1 MFEKMLQEVVTT
13 YGPTSREQK
22 ISNCIRAYVAPWCDE
37 VRSDALGNLIA
48 FKKGTSGKKVML
60 SAHMDQIGLI
70 VTDIDENGFLRV
82 SNVGGVS
89 PIIACATHFMF
100 ENGTRGVTFFETEKK
115 KLSEISMPELFLD
128 IGARTREEAEAQV
141 SIGDIAIYAPDFV
154 IRGGR
159 VSTAYLDDRVC
170 CAAIMEAL
178 RVAASKH
185 DLYVVFTVQE
195 EVGLRGA
202 GPAAYA
208 IEPDLALNLDVCGA
222 GDTPKSARHSVCLG
236 KGPAIKVMDMS
247 VIVPAPV
254 RKFLEDVAKANDIPY
269 QFEVTRAGGTDTGAI
284 QRTRTGIL
292 AGCISIPTRYIH
304 TPVETA
310 DMGDIQNAIRLVAK
324 ALEQDELPTAGH
336 TYTQP

>member
-1 MFEKMLQEVVTT
+1 MFEKMLHEVVTT

-22 ISNCIRAYVAPWCDE
+22 ISDLIRSYVTPWCDE
-37 VRSDALGNLIA
+37 VKNDALGNLIA

-89 PIIACATHFMF
+89 PVIACATHFVF
-100 ENGTRGVTFFETEKK
+100 ENGTRGVTYFETEKK
-115 KLSEISMPELFLD
+115 KLTEIGMTELFMD
-128 IGARTREEAEAQV
+128 IGATTREEAEEKV
-141 SIGDIAIYAPDFV
+141 GIGDIATYLPNFV
-154 IRGGR
+154 IRGNR
-159 VSTAYLDDRVC
+159 VSTPYLDNRVC
-170 CAAIMEAL
+170 CYILMEAL
-178 RVAASKH
+178 KNAKTNH

-208 IEPDLALNLDVCGA
+208 IEPDFALNLDVCGA
-222 GDTPKSARHSVCLG
+222 GCTPKCARQSVRLG
-236 KGPAIKVMDMS
+236 NGPTIKVMDSS

-254 RKFLEDVAKANDIPY
+254 RKFLEDVAKENGIPY
-269 QFEVTRAGGTDTGAI
+269 QFEILRGGGTDTGAI
-284 QRTRTGIL
+284 QRTRTGIV
-292 AGCISIPTRYIH
+292 AGCVSIPTRYIH

-310 DMGDIQNAIRLVAK
+310 DLNDIENAIRLAGKV
-324 ALEQDELPTAGH
+324 LEQDTLPVM
-336 TYTQP
+336 PR